1 MKKSNVRDYAVSAFR
16 YYESV
21 QKNKK
26 SVVFPENNR
35 LASGCILDIMAVE
48 KTLRELEKTKEGE
61 EIINALKIVYFT
73 MPQRDF
79 KRGEISGRV
88 QLAAN
93 KIHISE
99 PTVYRFLN
107 SAIINFAENRGLRIS
122 LF

>member
-1 MKKSNVRDYAVSAFR
+1 MKKTNIRDYAVSAFR
-16 YYESV
+16 YYGSV

-48 KTLRELEKTKEGE
+48 KTLRTLEKTRESE
-61 EIINALKIVYFT
+61 DVLNALKMVYFT
-73 MPQRDF
+73 MPERDF
-79 KRGEISGRV
+79 KRGEISDRV

-93 KIHISE
+93 RIHVSE
-99 PTVYRFLN
+99 PTVYRLLN
-107 SAIINFAENRGLRIS
+107 QAMVTFAENRGLRIS